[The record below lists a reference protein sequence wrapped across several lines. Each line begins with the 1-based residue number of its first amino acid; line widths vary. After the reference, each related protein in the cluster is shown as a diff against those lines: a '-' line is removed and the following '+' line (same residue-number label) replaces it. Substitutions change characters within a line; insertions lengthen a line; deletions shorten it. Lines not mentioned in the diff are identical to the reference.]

1 MKITD
6 LKDKLPIKVKLNS
19 KFDLDESFDV
29 NTKLLIKSFNI
40 DGDYGDEGI
49 CYKVYVTALNEDLE
63 YNKSIAISDWYNS
76 KTKQYDLNYYESNEP
91 NAEGNYEDTIFVMEN
106 DDCFDLCDEPII
118 KQSSEMI
125 VEEYDYKTHFHFQ
138 RMQKDGRWYV
148 TYKNQIIAWDQY
160 RNDLQEWIDINYPN
174 FK

>member
-19 KFDLDESFDV
+19 KESFDI
-29 NTKLLIKSFNI
+29 NTKLLIKSFKI
-40 DGDYGDEGI
+40 DGDDGNEI
-49 CYKVYVTALNEDLE
+49 CYKVNVSALKEDLE
-63 YNKSIAISDWYNS
+63 YNKSVASQDWFNS
-76 KTKQYDLNYYESNEP
+76 KTKKFDLNYYDVHKPDEN
-91 NAEGNYEDTIFVMEN
+91 GNYEDTIFVMEN